1 MPRKLKL
8 CFFLALIFQ
17 ASTSLL
23 ICQSPAQD
31 PSGPPADATISG
43 QAGSSGTAI
52 GFRERNPRYQLL
64 PGDSMDVVFE
74 FSPEF
79 NQTVIVQPDGYIY
92 LRGIGDLH
100 VSSETLP
107 QLISNL
113 QIAYGKILNK
123 PAISVL
129 LKDFQRPYFIANGQ
143 VGHPGKYDLHGE
155 TTVAEGVA
163 LAGGFT
169 EKSKHSHVLV
179 FRRISSQWT
188 EAKVVDVK
196 KMMNAGNLNE
206 DFVLHP
212 GDMIFVPQNTLSKIS
227 RYIPTSAVNA
237 YIGGATF

>member
-1 MPRKLKL
+1 M
-8 CFFLALIFQ
+8 
-17 ASTSLL
+17 
-23 ICQSPAQD
+23 
-31 PSGPPADATISG
+31 
-43 QAGSSGTAI
+43 
-52 GFRERNPRYQLL
+52 
-64 PGDSMDVVFE
+64 
-74 FSPEF
+74 
-79 NQTVIVQPDGYIY
+79 
-92 LRGIGDLH
+92 
-100 VSSETLP
+100 
-107 QLISNL
+107 
-113 QIAYGKILNK
+113 
-123 PAISVL
+123 
-129 LKDFQRPYFIANGQ
+129 
-143 VGHPGKYDLHGE
+143 
-155 TTVAEGVA
+155 AEGVA